1 MKKAALGV
9 SVLSTEWLSVTKYLW
24 LTIRKCPR
32 NHVESIFYTHTT
44 LLEAS
49 HTNPTVTIFL
59 VRKFSLFLI
68 VELEICKLR
77 AWALKL
83 ERPRWHS
90 AFVNHVPLAN
100 CQFILVRNNNYLP
113 ELLQGVDNHRSEHY
127 EGREFCLFIVELTV
141 PSQYLIHSKQS
152 VNMLSK

>member
-1 MKKAALGV
+1 M
-9 SVLSTEWLSVTKYLW
+9 
-24 LTIRKCPR
+24 IRKCPR
-32 NHVESIFYTHTT
+32 NHVESIFYIHTS

-59 VRKFSLFLI
+59 VRKFYLFLI

-83 ERPRWHS
+83 ERPRCHS
-90 AFVNHVPLAN
+90 ASVNHVPLAN

-113 ELLQGVDNHRSEHY
+113 ELLLLLLSHFSRVRLCATPKTEAHQAPPSLGFSRQEHWSGLPFPSPMNESE
-127 EGREFCLFIVELTV
+127 
-141 PSQYLIHSKQS
+141 K
-152 VNMLSK
+152 